1 MLGTNS
7 NVGWR
12 PRVPLAHIADNLT
25 GMMRGLG
32 WLAISVALSLTGVA
46 CSRTPMNAI
55 GTGGGGMTDTTG
67 EMTSSPGGTTS
78 APGGVTSS
86 PGETTSSGGTV
97 TAGGTGESGS
107 GGSSSS
113 GGTSLYGGTPPSCRG
128 LAATCGP
135 SGNDDCCTS
144 LMVPGGTFYRSYDGV
159 ASTDMSYPATVAD
172 FYLDKYEITVGRFR
186 AFVKA
191 GMGTEASPPA
201 SGAGANPAIAGSGWD
216 STWNTNLAA
225 DTAALTAAISC
236 DATYQTWTETAQGN
250 ESQPMNCL
258 DWYTAFAFCAWDG
271 GRLPTEAEW
280 NYAAS
285 GGNEQRYYPWSS
297 PPTSTT
303 INDSYA
309 VYQCDGSCI
318 PLNVGSKSPKGD
330 GKWGQT
336 DLAGNVWEWTLDWY
350 DTYQMPCDNC
360 ADITDTSGS
369 SRVVRGGFFDS
380 GVASYLRSAS
390 RGGSYPVYD
399 YVYIGARCAGTNL

>member
-144 LMVPGGTFYRSYDGV
+144 LMVPGGTFYRSYDDVDLYGH
-159 ASTDMSYPATVAD
+159 
-172 FYLDKYEITVGRFR
+172 E
-186 AFVKA
+186 
-191 GMGTEASPPA
+191 
-201 SGAGANPAIAGSGWD
+201 
-216 STWNTNLAA
+216 
-225 DTAALTAAISC
+225 
-236 DATYQTWTETAQGN
+236 
-250 ESQPMNCL
+250 
-258 DWYTAFAFCAWDG
+258 
-271 GRLPTEAEW
+271 LP
-280 NYAAS
+280 
-285 GGNEQRYYPWSS
+285 
-297 PPTSTT
+297 
-303 INDSYA
+303 
-309 VYQCDGSCI
+309 
-318 PLNVGSKSPKGD
+318 GD
-330 GKWGQT
+330 G
-336 DLAGNVWEWTLDWY
+336 D
-350 DTYQMPCDNC
+350 
-360 ADITDTSGS
+360 
-369 SRVVRGGFFDS
+369 
-380 GVASYLRSAS
+380 
-390 RGGSYPVYD
+390 
-399 YVYIGARCAGTNL
+399 